1 MSHSAQQTPRMM
13 AGIPTLNAGLYRS
26 IRFLVG
32 DPVVYLQVPQA
43 DGRLRST
50 LICRDIEM
58 GRAKLNAAVDD
69 VACPA
74 DFAPSEGLSG
84 DRETAT
90 AQSAAEMLRRSG
102 FKSVVVDRSLPMIYA
117 EMLKRA
123 GIGIE
128 CDTQWG
134 VMERRR
140 KDAREI
146 EMIRDAQRITEEV
159 MELACSTIAKA
170 TVDSQGILVH
180 DGAQLTSERMRTMI
194 DVWLLERDCSNP
206 GAIVACGPIG
216 ADCHDHGHGPLY
228 TAQPV
233 IVDIF
238 PRVKSNLYNGDCTRT
253 VVHGTISSELTRMHQ
268 AVVSAKHAAT
278 KAVGAGVT
286 GEQVH
291 QATVRAIEGAGYRM
305 GLPSADAP
313 DSYTSMTHGTGHGLG
328 LEVHEPPLLAVGGP
342 ELVVGDVVTIEPGL
356 YCKAIGGIRVEDM
369 VVVTEKGCENL
380 NRLHEGLCWK

>member
-1 MSHSAQQTPRMM
+1 MSHSASKPPRMM

-32 DPVVYLQVPQA
+32 DPVVYLEVPQA
-43 DGRLRST
+43 AGGHRST

-58 GRAKLNAAVDD
+58 GRAKLNAAVDH

-74 DFAPSEGLSG
+74 DFTPSEGLSG

-102 FKSVVVDRSLPMIYA
+102 FKNVVVDRSLPMIYA

-140 KDAREI
+140 KDAQEI

-159 MELACSTIAKA
+159 MELACSTIARA
-170 TVDSQGILVH
+170 SANPQGILIL
-180 DGAQLTSERMRTMI
+180 DGTELTSERMRTMI

-228 TAQPV
+228 TEQPV

-253 VVHGTISSELTRMHQ
+253 VVHGAISSEIARMHQ
-268 AVVSAKHAAT
+268 AVVAAKLAAT
-278 KAVGAGVT
+278 QAVRAGVT
-286 GEQVH
+286 GQYVH
-291 QATVRAIEGAGYRM
+291 EATVRAIEKAGYQM
-305 GLPSADAP
+305 GLPADNAP
-313 DSYTSMTHGTGHGLG
+313 DSFTSMTHGTGHGLG
-328 LEVHEPPLLAVGGP
+328 LEVHEPPLLALGGP

-369 VVVTEKGCENL
+369 VVVNENGCENL